1 MADSGPTPRIP
12 PNVLK
17 AVTARVRD
25 AIGRL
30 ATGAPL
36 LAAHL
41 DRSTRTGLH
50 CSYVPLG
57 EDADILWNV
66 RN

>member
-1 MADSGPTPRIP
+1 M
-12 PNVLK
+12 LK